1 MLIVCIDYDFKKLVC
16 LCFFFSRRTAH
27 RSNNMRSSA
36 KNATIMNFL
45 KRTSRSDHCCVSWE
59 LLFLSCFVPRDRY
72 DVVGVF
78 CSHVRTLLQDTPRH
92 DIFGEFTNEKKYI
105 LLNPENYFDFPTCAE
120 RAPVHVLDTTA
131 KKKMFIN
138 KFKNSIILLRLRKFT
153 IVARGLATLL
163 TLSRKKKKR
172 CIKKNEHIVTQFF
185 HVYFSRS

>member
-92 DIFGEFTNEKKYI
+92 DIFGEFT
-105 LLNPENYFDFPTCAE
+105 ENYFDFPTCAE
-120 RAPVHVLDTTA
+120 RAPVPTA
-131 KKKMFIN
+131 KKKN
-138 KFKNSIILLRLRKFT
+138 VHK
-153 IVARGLATLL
+153 
-163 TLSRKKKKR
+163 
-172 CIKKNEHIVTQFF
+172 
-185 HVYFSRS
+185 